1 MEKTTIRL
9 NEQELSNIVKNVLKE
24 TLNEVTIKQS
34 AICKIFNLLGNNDML
49 GGNDMTTFS
58 SVSKPTD
65 DVIAK
70 ARRLEYELLSNAIN
84 QELEDKH
91 LLFVQQVV
99 DGNNTVIDFYIEK
112 VPFLGHGKL
121 VLEGTGIIN
130 KETNRPLAMKIYYD
144 YINKVFYRITS
155 YRANGSGDIKIVA
168 PMALAF
174 PNGAKGRFAINVFN
188 KQRLFDLLNKYVD
201 YINSQVPNYLQIN
214 AHF

>member
-1 MEKTTIRL
+1 MEKKTIRL

-34 AICKIFNLLGNNDML
+34 AIGKIFNLLGNNDML
-49 GGNDMTTFS
+49 GGNDMTTLS

-144 YINKVFYRITS
+144 
-155 YRANGSGDIKIVA
+155 
-168 PMALAF
+168 
-174 PNGAKGRFAINVFN
+174 
-188 KQRLFDLLNKYVD
+188 
-201 YINSQVPNYLQIN
+201 
-214 AHF
+214 